1 MTVQQREEVFASD
14 APVITFN
21 GNTGAP
27 RYALPSVYDDF
38 LVPTSR
44 LKNTV
49 PWKEPPNC
57 VVHLRKADSFGGDK
71 RKGTDEATLKA
82 LANELDRDCYLISN
96 NE

>member
-1 MTVQQREEVFASD
+1 MFASD